1 MNIVLLSGGSGKRL
15 WPLSNDV
22 KSKQFIRFFK
32 KDDGSYESMLER
44 VYHQIKKADCSA
56 RITIATSEVQV
67 PLIKEQLGDNVSV
80 SIEPARRDTFPAIVL
95 SSLFL
100 YEKLG
105 IKENEPVIVSPVDPY
120 VDEAYYTSFKEL
132 ERVAVEGKANL
143 TLMGITPTY
152 PSEKYGY
159 IIPWDTGNITK
170 VRTFKEK
177 PDKET
182 ARKYIEIGA
191 LWNAGV
197 FAFKLGYLLDIAHKL
212 IDFKGYEDL
221 YENYQYLE
229 KISFDYAVVEKEEN
243 IDVLRYT
250 GRWEDVGT
258 WNTICDV
265 LDENI
270 IGNVVADGTSRNLSA
285 INELAIPI
293 LCMGCKDMIVV
304 ASEDGILVS
313 DKERS
318 SSIKTFVDNLHTADE
333 VKGLSLVNRDEF
345 SSLYRLKLEKNKT
358 FSSCSTAEKIIIN
371 TVRGSGNIL
380 IDGRQTSLTPG
391 DSISVLNGQKYEIS
405 SSSDLE
411 VVIIVL
417 GRKKIEPI
425 GGNKI

>member
-1 MNIVLLSGGSGKRL
+1 MNIVLLSGGFGKRL
-15 WPLSNDV
+15 WPLSNDI

-32 KDDGSYESMLER
+32 RDDGTYESMLER
-44 VYHQIKKADCSA
+44 VYRQIKGADRSA

-67 PLIKEQLGDNVSV
+67 PFISEQLGDNVSI

-105 IKENEPVIVSPVDPY
+105 IGLDEPVIVSPVDPY

-132 ERVAVEGKANL
+132 ETIVNEGTASL

-159 IIPWDTGNITK
+159 IIPEDNKKISK

-177 PDKET
+177 PDEKT
-182 ARKYIEIGA
+182 AGGYIASGA

-221 YENYQYLE
+221 YEDYQYLE

-270 IGNVVADGTSRNLSA
+270 IGNVVADDTSRNLSA

-318 SSIKTFVDNLHTADE
+318 SSIKTFVDKLPTADVE
-333 VKGLSLVNRDEF
+333 KGLSLVNRDEF
-345 SSLYRLKLEKNKT
+345 SSLYRIKLEKDKI
-358 FSSCSTAEKIIIN
+358 FSSCSKAEIIMIN
-371 TVRGSGNIL
+371 TVRGSGNIV
-380 IDGRQTSLTPG
+380 IDGRQTPLTPG

-405 SSSDLE
+405 SSSDFE
-411 VVIIVL
+411 AVIIVL
-417 GRKKIEPI
+417 EAEKIPLKE
-425 GGNKI
+425 GE

>member
-270 IGNVVADGTSRNLSA
+270 IGNVVADDTSRNLSA